1 MNAQADKA
9 PAGRGVLSPV
19 DSQSELAGLM
29 ARQTKATG
37 SNAIRVGLVGRGIGA
52 SLTPIMHQREGARL
66 GLEYDYMLIDF
77 DTLGLE
83 NSDLALVIEQAR
95 EAGFAGLNVTYPFKQ
110 QALALLDEISPDAA
124 GIGAVNTIVFENG
137 HTVGHN
143 TDCWGFA
150 ESFRRNMGDV
160 PREKVLQL
168 GAGGAGAAVAQALL
182 GLGVG
187 RLVVFDVDESRAV
200 ALRDTL
206 EGQFPGQVFLAA
218 DLQSAVRAAQGIVN
232 TTPVGMAK
240 LPGTPLDPQTL
251 DPAQWVA
258 DIIYFPRETQLLIAA
273 RERGCRV
280 LSGGGMAIFQAVRAF
295 ELFSGR
301 TPDPMEMARTF
312 KAEA

>member
-1 MNAQADKA
+1 M
-9 PAGRGVLSPV
+9 SPV
-19 DSQSELAGLM
+19 DSQSELTGLM
-29 ARQTKATG
+29 AWQTIPAD

-52 SLTPIMHQREGARL
+52 SLTPIMHRREGARL
-66 GLEYDYMLIDF
+66 GLEYDYILIDF

-83 NSDLALVIEQAR
+83 NADLPLVLEQAR
-95 EAGFAGLNVTYPFKQ
+95 KAGFAGLNVTYPFKQ

-137 HTVGHN
+137 QTVGHN

-150 ESFRRNMGDV
+150 ESFRRNMGDA
-160 PREKVLQL
+160 PREKILQL

-187 RLVVFDVDESRAV
+187 HLAIFDVDEGRAV
-200 ALRDTL
+200 ALRNALDR
-206 EGQFPGQVFLAA
+206 QFPGRVLLAT

-232 TTPVGMAK
+232 TTPVGMTK
-240 LPGTPLDPQTL
+240 LPGTPLDPRTL

-280 LSGGGMAIFQAVRAF
+280 LAGGDMAIFQAVRAF

>member
-1 MNAQADKA
+1 
-9 PAGRGVLSPV
+9 
-19 DSQSELAGLM
+19 M
-29 ARQTKATG
+29 ARQTVPVDG
-37 SNAIRVGLVGRGIGA
+37 NAIRVGLVGRGIGA

-66 GLEYDYMLIDF
+66 GLEYDYMLLDF

-83 NSDLALVIEQAR
+83 NADLALVLDHAR
-95 EAGFAGLNVTYPFKQ
+95 KAGFAGLNVTYPFKQ

-150 ESFRRNMGDV
+150 ESFRRNMGSA
-160 PREKVLQL
+160 PRDRVLQL

-182 GLGVG
+182 GLGVD
-187 RLVVFDVDESRAV
+187 RLAIFDIDEGRAV
-200 ALRDTL
+200 ALRDKFD
-206 EGQFPGQVFLAA
+206 GQFPGRVFVAT
-218 DLQSAVRAAQGIVN
+218 DLQSAIRAAQGIVN

-240 LPGTPLDPQTL
+240 LPGTPLDPRTL
-251 DPAQWVA
+251 DPGQWIA
-258 DIIYFPRETQLLIAA
+258 DIIYFPRETQLLAAA

-312 KAEA
+312 QAEA